1 MISFTL
7 ILKIIVIVM
16 ALEGWNQH
24 LHRERKTKYYLGDQI
39 EYKADSLL
47 NSWAENEMK
56 RDTL

>member
-24 LHRERKTKYYLGDQI
+24 LHRERKAKYYLGDRI

-47 NSWAENEMK
+47 DSWAENEMK
-56 RDTL
+56 RDSL